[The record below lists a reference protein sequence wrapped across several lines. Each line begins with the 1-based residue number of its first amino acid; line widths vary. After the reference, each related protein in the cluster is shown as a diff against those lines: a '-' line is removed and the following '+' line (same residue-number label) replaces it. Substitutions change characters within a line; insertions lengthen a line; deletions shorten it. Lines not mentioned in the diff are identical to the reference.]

1 MNIYD
6 FIIVGAGSAGCV
18 LADRLSENG
27 QYKVLILEAG
37 GSDLSPWVQI
47 PIGYGKAFYDKN
59 LNWMYQTEPVEGLNG
74 RSSYWPR
81 GKVLGGSSSI
91 NAMVYIRGQ
100 QQDFNEW
107 EALGNVGWGWDS
119 VFKYFKKSETN
130 SNGVNNWRGGDGPL
144 HVCDVSK
151 DLHPLCQN
159 FITAGEECGL
169 AFNPDFNGEKQDGVG
184 YYQNTLKNGIRMS
197 SARAYLWPAR
207 KRSNVTVIKHAL
219 ATRILFKNKTAI
231 GIEYRQR
238 GKTTRVLA
246 SKEVIL
252 SSGSINTPQLL
263 NLSGVGDAVALKNKN
278 IEVIYDAPAVG
289 QNMQDHLCIDFLY
302 RSKVP
307 TLNQQLN
314 PFWGKAWYGLKYIL
328 SRRGPLSLGVNQAG
342 GFVATNDSLTKPNM
356 QLFFSPVSYTKALP
370 GERPLMNP
378 DPFPGFLLS
387 AQPTRPRSRGY
398 IELKN
403 SDPNTPPSIHPNYF
417 NDEFDI
423 QEMLEGAKFIRK
435 LCAAPSLATIIQTEI
450 EPGFEAQSDAALIED
465 IKNRSVT
472 VYHPVGTCRMGLH
485 EKENVV
491 NPRLKVHGL
500 HNLRIVD
507 ASIFPTLISGNTN
520 AAVIMAA
527 EKASDMI
534 LQDHQ

>member
-1 MNIYD
+1 MHTYD

-18 LADRLSENG
+18 LAHRLSESG
-27 QYKVLILEAG
+27 QYKILILEAG

-47 PIGYGKAFYDKN
+47 PIGYGKAFYNKN
-59 LNWMYQTEPVEGLNG
+59 MNWMYQTEPVDGLNG

-91 NAMVYIRGQ
+91 NAMVYIRGHQ
-100 QQDFNEW
+100 EDFNEW
-107 EALGNVGWGWDS
+107 ETLGNDGWGWGS
-119 VFKYFKKSETN
+119 VLEYFKKSEQN
-130 SNGVNNWRGGDGPL
+130 SNGANNWRGGDGPL

-159 FITAGEECGL
+159 FIKAGQECGL
-169 AFNPDFNGEKQDGVG
+169 EFNSDFNGEKQDGVG
-184 YYQNTLKNGIRMS
+184 FYQNTLKNGIRMS

-207 KRSNVTVIKHAL
+207 KRSNVTIIKNAL
-219 ATRILFKNKTAI
+219 ATRILFKNKTAV
-231 GIEYRQR
+231 GIEYSQR
-238 GKTTRVLA
+238 GETKKAFA

-252 SSGSINTPQLL
+252 SAGSINTPQLL
-263 NLSGVGDAVALKNKN
+263 NLSGVGITANLREKG
-278 IEVIYDAPAVG
+278 IEVIHDAPAVG

-307 TLNQQLN
+307 TLNQQLS
-314 PFWGKAWYGLKYIL
+314 PFWGKVLHGLQYIL
-328 SRRGPLSLGVNQAG
+328 TRKGPLSLGVNQAG
-342 GFVATNDSLTKPNM
+342 GFVKTNCAAIKPNM
-356 QLFFSPVSYTKALP
+356 QIFFSPVSYTKAP
-370 GERPLMNP
+370 QGKRPLMNP

-403 SDPNTPPSIHPNYF
+403 SDPYTAPAIYPNYF
-417 NDEFDI
+417 FDEFDMK
-423 QEMLEGAKFIRK
+423 EMLEGSKFLRE
-435 LCAAPSLATIIQTEI
+435 LSAAPSLATIIEREI
-450 EPGFEAQSDAALIED
+450 EPGPEAQSDEALIED
-465 IKNRSVT
+465 IKNRSGT
-472 VYHPVGTCRMGLH
+472 VYHPVGTCRMGIH

-491 NPRLKVHGL
+491 NPRLQTHGL
-500 HNLRIVD
+500 KNLRIVD

-520 AAVIMAA
+520 ASVIMVA

-534 LQDHQ
+534 LQDHR

>member
-1 MNIYD
+1 MHTYD

-18 LADRLSENG
+18 LAHRLSESG
-27 QYKVLILEAG
+27 KYKILILEAG

-47 PIGYGKAFYDKN
+47 PIGYGKAFYNKN
-59 LNWMYQTEPVEGLNG
+59 MNWMYQTEPVDGLNG

-91 NAMVYIRGQ
+91 NAMVYIRGHQ
-100 QQDFNEW
+100 EDFNEW
-107 EALGNVGWGWDS
+107 ETLGNNGWGWGS
-119 VFKYFKKSETN
+119 VLEYFKKSEQN
-130 SNGVNNWRGGDGPL
+130 SNGANNWRGGDGPL

-159 FITAGEECGL
+159 FIKAGQECGL
-169 AFNPDFNGEKQDGVG
+169 EFNSDFNGEKQDGVG
-184 YYQNTLKNGIRMS
+184 FYQNTLKNGIRMS

-207 KRSNVTVIKHAL
+207 KRSNVTIIKNAL
-219 ATRILFKNKTAI
+219 ATRILFKNKTAV
-231 GIEYRQR
+231 GIEYSQR
-238 GKTTRVLA
+238 GETKKAFA

-252 SSGSINTPQLL
+252 SAGSINTPQLL
-263 NLSGVGDAVALKNKN
+263 NLSGVGITANLREKG
-278 IEVIYDAPAVG
+278 IEVIHDAPAVG

-307 TLNQQLN
+307 TLNQQLS
-314 PFWGKAWYGLKYIL
+314 PFWGKVLHGLQYIL
-328 SRRGPLSLGVNQAG
+328 TRKGPLSLGVNQAG
-342 GFVATNDSLTKPNM
+342 GFVKTNCAATKPNM
-356 QLFFSPVSYTKALP
+356 QIFFSPVSYTKAP
-370 GERPLMNP
+370 QGKRPLMNP

-403 SDPNTPPSIHPNYF
+403 SDPYTAPAIYPNYF
-417 NDEFDI
+417 FDEFDMK
-423 QEMLEGAKFIRK
+423 EMLEGSKFLRE
-435 LCAAPSLATIIQTEI
+435 LSAAPSLATIIEREI
-450 EPGFEAQSDAALIED
+450 EPGPEAQSDESLIED
-465 IKNRSVT
+465 IKNRSGT
-472 VYHPVGTCRMGLH
+472 VYHPVGTCRMGIH

-491 NPRLKVHGL
+491 NSRLQTHGL
-500 HNLRIVD
+500 KNLRIVD

-520 AAVIMAA
+520 ASVIMVA

-534 LQDHQ
+534 LQDHR

>member
-18 LADRLSENG
+18 LANRLSESG

-47 PIGYGKAFYDKN
+47 PIGYGKAFYDKK
-59 LNWMYQTEPVEGLNG
+59 LNWMYQTEPIKGLNG

-100 QQDFNEW
+100 QEDFNEW
-107 EALGNVGWGWDS
+107 ETLGNVGWGWDS
-119 VFKYFKKSETN
+119 VLEYFKKSERN
-130 SNGVNNWRGGDGPL
+130 SNGANNWRGGNGPL

-159 FITAGEECGL
+159 FIKAGEECGL
-169 AFNPDFNGEKQDGVG
+169 SFNPDFNGQKQDGIG

-219 ATRILFKNKTAI
+219 ATRILFKNKTAV
-231 GIEYRQR
+231 GIEYKKN
-238 GKTTRVLA
+238 GKTTRVFA
-246 SKEVIL
+246 CKEVIL
-252 SSGSINTPQLL
+252 SAGTINTPQLL
-263 NLSGVGDAVALKNKN
+263 NLSGVGDAVSLKNKN

-302 RSKVP
+302 RSKLP
-307 TLNQQLN
+307 TLNQQLS
-314 PFWGKAWYGLKYIL
+314 PFWGKAWYGLQYL
-328 SRRGPLSLGVNQAG
+328 LTRRGPLSLGVNQAG
-342 GFVATNDSLTKPNM
+342 GFVTTNDSLTKPNM
-356 QLFFSPVSYTKALP
+356 QLFFSPVSYTKAPP
-370 GERPLMNP
+370 GKRPLMNP

-403 SDPNTPPSIHPNYF
+403 SDPFTAPSIHPNYF
-417 NDEFDI
+417 NDEFDV
-423 QEMLEGAKFIRK
+423 QEMLEGSKFIRK
-435 LCAAPSLATIIQTEI
+435 ICAAPSLAAIIQSEI
-450 EPGFEAQSDAALIED
+450 EPGSEAKSDAALIED
-465 IKNRSVT
+465 IKNRSAT
-472 VYHPVGTCRMGLH
+472 VYHPVGTCRMGTDD
-485 EKENVV
+485 KENVV
-491 NPRLKVHGL
+491 NPRLKVYGL
-500 HNLRIVD
+500 QNLRVVD

-520 AAVIMAA
+520 AAVIMTA

-534 LQDHQ
+534 LQDHR